1 MLLFDS
7 ELWFSVA
14 LVNTLMPT
22 ETCIIMSCIVTISI
36 GVVVDWD
43 SYLFFMEMNDK
54 LIDGDSHTEK
64 NSASHR
70 LIT

>member
-7 ELWFSVA
+7 ELWFSIA

-22 ETCIIMSCIVTISI
+22 ETCIIMPCIVTISI

-43 SYLFFMEMNDK
+43 SYLVFMEMNDK
-54 LIDGDSHTEK
+54 LIDGDKHSHQKTVP
-64 NSASHR
+64 H
-70 LIT
+70 IG